1 MCVSYSRVMHLQ
13 QRWQELKERE
23 HIAQQQNRQLL
34 QQFEKAQDTLK
45 GMLARN
51 AAMKVIR
58 VCRCAENRPIKHT
71 GRNLFFPHEALKIN
85 YCFDPCRWSM
95 RDTWRRTPP
104 AGSSNLRR
112 RDRQLRRRYK

>member
-58 VCRCAENRPIKHT
+58 VCRCAENRPIKHWKKSI
-71 GRNLFFPHEALKIN
+71 L
-85 YCFDPCRWSM
+85 
-95 RDTWRRTPP
+95 
-104 AGSSNLRR
+104 SS
-112 RDRQLRRRYK
+112 